1 MEKSTSSHP
10 VADCGRNIKWIRA
23 KMRCSTCGHEFTL
36 SLMDHNGLHQYLF
49 EGLVCEYARC
59 LPCFR
64 ANRKWSVVV
73 LSIT

>member
-1 MEKSTSSHP
+1 MEKPTSTHP
-10 VADCGRNIKWIRA
+10 SINRGRKIKWIKA

-36 SLMDHNGLHQYLF
+36 SLIDEEGLRRYLF
-49 EGLVCEYARC
+49 EGLDCEYVRC